1 MNLNDNRNVWAPDGR
16 EGFCLGKIVDIG
28 SDSITVQLHNGK
40 VSLLTDHFSI
50 NN

>member
-28 SDSITVQLHNGK
+28 SDCITVQLRNGQ
-40 VSLLTDHFSI
+40 VSY
-50 NN
+50 